1 MINCALK
8 DLPKL
13 LNKQMADVQKAVRLA
28 TYKALE
34 KTAEDAR
41 DAIIAQYAK
50 QFPDENGIK
59 KNKGVPQQVTHSKV
73 DKAKMR
79 IEIFAKDKI
88 NFMDDQEFG
97 GERRGASGGSRAVPT
112 LETRQQGRTT
122 RGNMKQAWSI
132 KNLMTAAMRAET
144 EKSRKAGKPKPFIM
158 TSQSGH
164 HMLVRR
170 ENKARD
176 SIKVLYHF
184 DKKVQIRPRWD
195 FIKTVEG
202 VTAHNMEKNF
212 NNELEAALKKY
223 DKNFK

>member
-1 MINCALK
+1 MINCSIK

-13 LNKQMADVQKAVRLA
+13 LKKQMADVNKSVRLA

-34 KTAEDAR
+34 QTAEDAR
-41 DAIIAQYAK
+41 KAIIANYSK
-50 QFPDENGIK
+50 KFPDENGIK
-59 KNKGVPQQVTHSKV
+59 KNKGVPQQVTHGKV
-73 DKAKMR
+73 DKAKLR
-79 IEIFAKDKI
+79 IELFAKDKI

-97 GERRGASGGSRAVPT
+97 GERSGTTGGSRPVPT
-112 LETRQQGRTT
+112 LETRQQGRTS
-122 RGNMKQAWSI
+122 RGTMKQAWSI
-132 KNLMTAAMRAET
+132 KTLMGAALKAET

-158 TSQSGH
+158 ESKSGH

-170 ENKARD
+170 QTKDRD

-202 VTAHNMEKNF
+202 ITAHNMEKNF
-212 NNELEAALKKY
+212 NVELEAALKKY
-223 DKNFK
+223 DKNF